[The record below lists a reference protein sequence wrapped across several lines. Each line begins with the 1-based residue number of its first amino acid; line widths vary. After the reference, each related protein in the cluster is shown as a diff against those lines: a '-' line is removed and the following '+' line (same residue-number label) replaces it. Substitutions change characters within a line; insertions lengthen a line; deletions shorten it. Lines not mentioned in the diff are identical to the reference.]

1 MHIRIKENSWL
12 ARIAASRLR
21 SKQVAMV
28 LGSTIHLH
36 NTTREEFLQNKRW
49 LRHELAHVRQYAQ
62 HGFLRFLFLYL
73 LESVRKG
80 YRNNRFEV
88 EARMKEGE
96 DTVPDDLFIA

>member
-12 ARIAASRLR
+12 ARIAARRLK

-36 NTTREEFLQNKRW
+36 NTSREEFLQNKRW

-62 HGFLRFLFLYL
+62 YGFARFLLLYMI
-73 LESVRKG
+73 ESLR
-80 YRNNRFEV
+80 
-88 EARMKEGE
+88 
-96 DTVPDDLFIA
+96 